1 MSTKMYEDITPGS
14 LIRIE
19 FEQPL
24 RGITISAFEVAVL
37 NVTRDED
44 NPTILVSIKL
54 GPFAKEYGELRF
66 FETTQRW
73 TFHTNK
79 RSLNIEFVPVSKVTL
94 LD

>member
-1 MSTKMYEDITPGS
+1 MHKVITPGS

-37 NVTRDED
+37 NVTLREGVDKL
-44 NPTILVSIKL
+44 IVSVKL
-54 GPFAKEYGELRF
+54 DPFTKRCGELTFYSPTR
-66 FETTQRW
+66 TW
-73 TFHTNK
+73 TFC
-79 RSLNIEFVPVSKVTL
+79 VPKKALKSKLIPVRNVIL

>member
-1 MSTKMYEDITPGS
+1 MYEDITPGS

-37 NVTRDED
+37 NVNRENND
-44 NPTILVSIKL
+44 NGLVIDVLLRPFIKAHGKL
-54 GPFAKEYGELRF
+54 TFIKATNTWSLCFNKKTYTEYVLV
-66 FETTQRW
+66 
-73 TFHTNK
+73 
-79 RSLNIEFVPVSKVTL
+79 RSVTL